1 MANYG
6 VVRLDNMSGTT
17 DGTLLR
23 SVRFYDNDKE
33 AAIENGRVV
42 LIGDLLD
49 GQREVR
55 KATAPAATSPL
66 THIGLVAAP
75 ELMYDERKHNLTD
88 FINEAGEN
96 VRVYIPRVRDIFS
109 VTADAL
115 DAAAAI
121 AKGNLVEL
129 QAGTKLKVV
138 ATATDKSTQVGK
150 IVDIETVG
158 SLTYYVIEVG

>member
-1 MANYG
+1 MANYD

-23 SVRFYDNDKE
+23 SVRFYDGDKE

-66 THIGLVAAP
+66 NHIGLVAVP
-75 ELMYDERKHNLTD
+75 ELMYDERKRNLTE

-96 VRVYIPRVRDIFS
+96 VRVYIPHVRDIFS
-109 VTADAL
+109 VTAEAL

>member
-23 SVRFYDNDKE
+23 SVRFYDGDKE
-33 AAIENGRVV
+33 AAIKNGRVV

-55 KATAPAATSPL
+55 KATVPAATSPL

-75 ELMYDERKHNLTD
+75 ELMYDERKRNLTE

-96 VRVYIPRVRDIFS
+96 VRVYIPHVRDIFS
-109 VTADAL
+109 VTAEAL

>member
-23 SVRFYDNDKE
+23 SVRFYDGDKE

-49 GQREVR
+49 GQLEVR

-75 ELMYDERKHNLTD
+75 ALMYDERKRNLTE

-96 VRVYIPRVRDIFS
+96 VRVYIPHVRDIFS
-109 VTADAL
+109 VTAEAL

>member
-66 THIGLVAAP
+66 NHIGLVATP
-75 ELMYDERKHNLTD
+75 ELMYDERKRNLTE

-96 VRVYIPRVRDIFS
+96 VRVYIPHVRDIFS
-109 VTADAL
+109 VTAEAL

>member
-1 MANYG
+1 
-6 VVRLDNMSGTT
+6 MSGTT

-75 ELMYDERKHNLTD
+75 ELMYDE

-96 VRVYIPRVRDIFS
+96 VRVYIPHVRDIFS
-109 VTADAL
+109 VTAEAL

-138 ATATDKSTQVGK
+138 ATATEKSTQVGK
-150 IVDIETVG
+150 IVGIETVG